1 MGWISKA
8 ALHLNA
14 DQAMAEEAHP
24 FIALSV
30 YLISDGSWKIGD
42 KKAGVKVKEGSFF
55 HTEGKDRQPSEFS

>member
-14 DQAMAEEAHP
+14 DQAMADEAHP

-30 YLISDGSWKIGD
+30 YLISYSSWKIGD
-42 KKAGVKVKEGSFF
+42 KKAGVEVKEVSFF
-55 HTEGKDRQPSEFS
+55 CTEAKDRQPSEFS